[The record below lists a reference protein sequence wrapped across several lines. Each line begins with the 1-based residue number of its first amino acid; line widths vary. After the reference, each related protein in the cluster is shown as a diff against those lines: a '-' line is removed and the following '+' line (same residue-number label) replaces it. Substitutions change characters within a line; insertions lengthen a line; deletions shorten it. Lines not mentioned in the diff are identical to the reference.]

1 VHYNTD
7 AIVRNTRCCT
17 PPPRYFILDTQ
28 EQSFYR
34 RTELPVPLIK
44 ERWATYRSP
53 KSDRTARDK
62 LPSREQND
70 KSPELARNILQGR
83 RDLAVAM
90 ESVPLMLLGILVIIY
105 STIITVN
112 QACCQHRFTA
122 VSLGGDSQSLRNPHE
137 IIKCVHQLRPCML
150 HLPSSRWIHIYVIAR
165 KRD

>member
-7 AIVRNTRCCT
+7 AIVRNTRRCF
-17 PPPRYFILDTQ
+17 PPPRYFILDTH

-44 ERWATYRSP
+44 ERRATYRSP

-83 RDLAVAM
+83 RDLAAESADVARH
-90 ESVPLMLLGILVIIY
+90 LVIIY
-105 STIITVN
+105 SIIVTVN
-112 QACCQHRFTA
+112 QAWRRFRSRILDLCGIL
-122 VSLGGDSQSLRNPHE
+122 VKSSDGQ
-137 IIKCVHQLRPCML
+137 VMVQQLRSLDGSCVC
-150 HLPSSRWIHIYVIAR
+150 HRHVGSAFT
-165 KRD
+165 